1 MSKSESTAKKKNT
14 EKKETAA
21 GKNNKIKIL
30 YATSECVPFAN
41 SGGLGEVAGSL
52 PRALNRKRDIE
63 CRVIMPLYGAVSEEF
78 REKMRFL
85 GSTGVGVTWRMQYM
99 GLFELRYKGVTYYF
113 VDNEYY
119 FKRDGLYGHYDDGER
134 FAFFSKAIFEALGM
148 MDDFVPDIIHANDWQ
163 TALVPVYQTSIYKRE
178 FMKTVFSIHNVEY
191 QGYYGDTAIEDFI
204 GIPDNYSHVLEF
216 KGGTNLM
223 KGAIETANAVSTVS
237 PTYAMELKDPF
248 FAFGMQDII
257 GRNSHKLSG
266 ILNGI
271 NTVLYDPAKDP
282 MIEANYSAGDLSG
295 KKECKR
301 ALQKQ
306 LSLPETDSMM
316 IAMISRLVPA
326 KGVDLL
332 SPILDDIIANNDVQ
346 FVLLGTGYP
355 EYEYYFRGI
364 EARHPDKA
372 RCLIQFDSALSHK
385 LYAGADALLVPSRS
399 EPCGLTQMIG
409 CRYACVPIVRRTGG
423 LADSI
428 KDCTLGDGNGFVFD
442 DYSPDGLYAA
452 IMNAYSTYSRPED
465 WKKLAEH
472 DLRCDFGWSGSAN
485 TYRELY
491 RELTQN
497 A

>member
-1 MSKSESTAKKKNT
+1 MAKKK
-14 EKKETAA
+14 TAA
-21 GKNNKIKIL
+21 GKTAQDNNKNNKIKIL

-63 CRVIMPLYGAVSEEF
+63 CRVIMPLYGAVSDEF

-85 GSTGVGVTWRMQYM
+85 GSCEVGVTWRMQYM

-119 FKRDGLYGHYDDGER
+119 FKRDGLYGHFDDGER

-148 MDDFVPDIIHANDWQ
+148 MEGFVPDIIHANDWQ
-163 TALVPVYQTSIYKRE
+163 TALVPVYQTSIYKRD

-204 GIPDNYSHVLEF
+204 GIPDNYRHVLEF
-216 KGGTNLM
+216 KGGINLM
-223 KGAIETANAVSTVS
+223 KGGIETTNAVSTVS

-248 FAFGMQDII
+248 FSFGMDGII
-257 GRNSHKLSG
+257 NRNSHKLSG

-271 NTVLYDPAKDP
+271 NTTLYDPAKDP
-282 MIEANYSAGDLSG
+282 LIAANYSADDMSG

-301 ALQKQ
+301 DLQKM
-306 LSLPETDSMM
+306 LGLPENDSMM

-332 SPILDDIIANNDVQ
+332 IPILDDIIGCNDVQ

-355 EYEYYFRGI
+355 EYEGFFRGL

-372 RCLIQFDSALSHK
+372 RCMIQFDTALSHK
-385 LYAGADALLVPSRS
+385 LYAAADALLVPSRS

-409 CRYACVPIVRRTGG
+409 CRYACAPIVRRTGG

-442 DYSPDGLYAA
+442 AYSSDGLYSA
-452 IMNAYSTYSRPED
+452 IMNAYGTYNRADD

-472 DLRCDFGWSGSAN
+472 DLRCDFGWSSSAN
-485 TYRELY
+485 AYRELY
-491 RELTQN
+491 KSIL
-497 A
+497 